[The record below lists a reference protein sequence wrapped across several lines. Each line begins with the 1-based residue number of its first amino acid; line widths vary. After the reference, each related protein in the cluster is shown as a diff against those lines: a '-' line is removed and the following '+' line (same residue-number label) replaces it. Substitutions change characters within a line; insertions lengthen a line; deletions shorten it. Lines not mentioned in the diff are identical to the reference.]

1 MIDHIVLLEPKP
13 VLTGSDV
20 AAMRTAITALQQK
33 IPGIAAIH
41 WGPNISPEGLGR
53 GYEHGFV
60 VRFVDAA
67 ARDAYLPHPEH
78 LAVIPEL
85 TTRADNILVFDIEH
99 D

>member
-1 MIDHIVLLEPKP
+1 MIDHIVLLQPKP
-13 VLTGSDV
+13 GLTESDV
-20 AAMRTAITALQQK
+20 EAMRAVVTGLQQK

-41 WGPNISPEGLGR
+41 WGPNTSPEGLGR

-78 LAVIPEL
+78 VAIVPEL
-85 TTRADNILVFDIEH
+85 TTRTDSILVFDIEH